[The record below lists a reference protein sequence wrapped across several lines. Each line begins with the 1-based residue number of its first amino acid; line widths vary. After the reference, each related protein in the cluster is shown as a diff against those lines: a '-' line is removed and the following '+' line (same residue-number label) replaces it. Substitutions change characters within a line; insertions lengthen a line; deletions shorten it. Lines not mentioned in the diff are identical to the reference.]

1 MAQLVSKIDV
11 RAKEFADNRAAMLGL
26 VADLRAT
33 LERNAA
39 GGSAAARDKHTRS
52 GKLLARE
59 RIGALLDPGS
69 PFLELSALA
78 AQGVYGEDLPGAGL
92 ITGIGRVSGRQCM
105 VVAND
110 PTVKGGTYYPLTVK
124 KHLRAQEIAGDN
136 ALPCIYLV
144 ESGGAFLPR
153 QDEVFPDRDHFGRIF
168 FNQARLSAQ
177 GIAQIAVVHGSC
189 TAGGAY
195 VPAMSD
201 HAVIVRN
208 QGRVFLGGPPLVRA
222 ATGEEIDAET
232 LGGADVHCRRS
243 GVTDY
248 YAENDTHAL
257 AFARRAVARL
267 RPPRMRGVQAG
278 AGDPAAPDGG
288 TAAGGSLASGGVAV
302 SRAASSDPA
311 FDPEELYGIIPPSSR
326 KPYDVRELIARL
338 VDRSWFDEFKALYG
352 TTLVCGFADIH
363 GSTVGI
369 LANNGILF
377 SESAL
382 KGTHFIELCCRE
394 GIPLVFLQNIAGFMV
409 GQAAEAGGIAKDG
422 AKLVTAVACAA
433 VPKYTIVI
441 GGSFGAGNYAMCG
454 RAYSPRF
461 LFQWPNARTSVMG
474 GEQAAA
480 VLATIKR
487 EALER
492 AGGTLSDA
500 EEERIKAPIRE
511 QFERQGHPYYA
522 SARLWDDG
530 VIDPLDTRRVLGLA
544 LALTQAE
551 DTAATRF
558 GVFRM

>member
-1 MAQLVSKIDV
+1 MAQLVSKIDT
-11 RAKEFADNRAAMLGL
+11 RSKEFADNRAAMQPL
-26 VADLRAT
+26 VEDLRST
-33 LERNAA
+33 LRRNAV
-39 GGSAAARDKHTRS
+39 GGSAAARDKHSKS

-59 RIGALLDPGS
+59 RIAALLDPGA

-78 AQGVYGEDLPGAGL
+78 AHGVYGEDLPGAGL
-92 ITGIGRVSGRQCM
+92 VTGIGRVSGRECM

-136 ALPCIYLV
+136 ELPCIYLV

-222 ATGEEIDAET
+222 ATGEEIDAES

-248 YAENDTHAL
+248 YAESDTHAL

-267 RPPRMRGVQAG
+267 RPVSSMRAAAALSVAGTG
-278 AGDPAAPDGG
+278 AGTMASASVANGRGPAYDPA
-288 TAAGGSLASGGVAV
+288 
-302 SRAASSDPA
+302 
-311 FDPEELYGIIPPSSR
+311 ELYGIIPPTSR
-326 KPYDVRELIARL
+326 KPYDVREIIARL

-382 KGTHFIELCCRE
+382 KGAHFIELCCRE

-433 VPKYTIVI
+433 VPKYTVVI

-474 GEQAAA
+474 GEQAAS

-492 AGGTLSDA
+492 TGGSLSDA

-530 VIDPLDTRRVLGLA
+530 VIDPLDTRRALGLA
-544 LALTQAE
+544 LALTKTQDLAP
-551 DTAATRF
+551 TRF